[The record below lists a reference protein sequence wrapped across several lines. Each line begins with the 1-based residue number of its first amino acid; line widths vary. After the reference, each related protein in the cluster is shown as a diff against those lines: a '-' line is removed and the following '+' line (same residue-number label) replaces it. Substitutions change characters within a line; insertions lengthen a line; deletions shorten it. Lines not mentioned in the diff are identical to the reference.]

1 MIVRKKIL
9 THLFYLII
17 LLNYCF
23 PDIIINRNTT
33 WSQDKY
39 LTESVIIK
47 PSGSLSIDPGVNVY
61 IKNDTYVSNNE
72 GISILV
78 LGSLSVL
85 GTINEPVY
93 IGPKLNSNNKSYWSG
108 IKFDSTQVESNIS
121 FLTISNAHNGLD
133 IRSSVNISNSVVQL
147 SGNHGVYVKSASTDS
162 ILFQNVR
169 ITKCDDVSFF
179 IDRGNVELNWID
191 ISKGK
196 RVGLVNN
203 TFGSVLI
210 DNLKITDHS
219 DNGIMNYGHLNASNI
234 FISKNRH
241 GIVLSP
247 GISII
252 TNAKIVKNRA
262 NGLLIGGGSNAD
274 MEYCTIEKNGGF
286 GIELSDWSQNDYY
299 SNWEFKNQPYIKIT
313 NSNFIDNYK
322 SFVLDDHEY
331 QNIWSS
337 WEDVEYS
344 GSGWVDNFEVKL
356 KRKVPFGR
364 LSWVGFSYNSNVGSD
379 EFSWQPCTGKSVWSP
394 IFEIQNSREQTVTYM
409 DAPFQCGWNPL
420 AGKNSNFWFDY
431 EKYTG
436 LIDSTEKYSDWSIS
450 KMDLPSSNEYYLRHH
465 FSSTY
470 LPKSDSLLTVKPVVK
485 DFKLRFYHGGQE
497 ISSYALDNRD
507 VNLSGNYWSSSIK
520 NNKLINSYGET
531 EIEVHNRSDSI
542 IINGTSIV
550 QNDASLS
557 IVSPKKGLAYQEVK
571 LVDIVWDTEGWVPL
585 VNLFVSTDG
594 GKKWEIIAT
603 DIINNGSYSWWNNLI
618 VGDNFLIKIVD
629 SSQSQNSAIIG
640 PCKVIVNK
648 TPVLKISTKTLNFT
662 SDLSKMKLPIINNGG
677 GILFWTLSANEK
689 WIYFDKLKGSA
700 KKKSNP
706 IVSVKRSGL
715 KTGKYL
721 GEVFIK
727 SNVGVESVDVNLI
740 VSKPSLYVDTKYIS
754 FDSLKTDQTF
764 SIKNYGGGTLTWSI
778 DPGVSWLKIIP
789 NEGVVQS
796 ATTVKILL
804 DRSRL
809 KIGDNEVVLTLNTN
823 VGEKNI
829 DVNAHRT
836 KSFIKDT
843 IRTDFNPWHW
853 MYKYDVY

>member
-9 THLFYLII
+9 TQLFYLII
-17 LLNYCF
+17 LFNYSF

-61 IKNDTYVSNNE
+61 IKNDTDIRNNE
-72 GISILV
+72 GISFLV
-78 LGSLSVL
+78 LGSLSIL

-93 IGPKLNSNNKSYWSG
+93 ICPKLNSNNKSYWSG

-133 IRSSVNISNSVVQL
+133 IRSSVNISNSAVQL

-179 IDRGNVELNWID
+179 IDRGNVELNWIN

-196 RVGLVNN
+196 SVGLVNN

-364 LSWVGFSYNSNVGSD
+364 LSWIGFSYNSNVGSD

-394 IFEIQNSREQTVTYM
+394 IFEIQNSREQTITYM

-431 EKYTG
+431 KKYTG
-436 LIDSTEKYSDWSIS
+436 LIDSTERYSDWLVS

-470 LPKSDSLLTVKPVVK
+470 LPKSDSLLSQIK
-485 DFKLRFYHGGQE
+485 DVSMMVEL
-497 ISSYALDNRD
+497 
-507 VNLSGNYWSSSIK
+507 SSIRGQLIEYTPRTVFFEQK
-520 NNKLINSYGET
+520 IQSISERIISEIPVKIINSNDDFRSFVSPQTVSLTVIGGT
-531 EIEVHNRSDSI
+531 EFIASLEANDI
-542 IINGTSIV
+542 IITVDFYDWKPQQQFYTIDVSV
-550 QNDASLS
+550 PNDV
-557 IVSPKKGLAYQEVK
+557 I
-571 LVDIVWDTEGWVPL
+571 
-585 VNLFVSTDG
+585 
-594 GKKWEIIAT
+594 KWM
-603 DIINNGSYSWWNNLI
+603 
-618 VGDNFLIKIVD
+618 
-629 SSQSQNSAIIG
+629 
-640 PCKVIVNK
+640 
-648 TPVLKISTKTLNFT
+648 
-662 SDLSKMKLPIINNGG
+662 DLSPQNIELVVTKR
-677 GILFWTLSANEK
+677 AN
-689 WIYFDKLKGSA
+689 
-700 KKKSNP
+700 
-706 IVSVKRSGL
+706 
-715 KTGKYL
+715 
-721 GEVFIK
+721 
-727 SNVGVESVDVNLI
+727 
-740 VSKPSLYVDTKYIS
+740 
-754 FDSLKTDQTF
+754 
-764 SIKNYGGGTLTWSI
+764 
-778 DPGVSWLKIIP
+778 
-789 NEGVVQS
+789 
-796 ATTVKILL
+796 
-804 DRSRL
+804 
-809 KIGDNEVVLTLNTN
+809 
-823 VGEKNI
+823 
-829 DVNAHRT
+829 
-836 KSFIKDT
+836 
-843 IRTDFNPWHW
+843 
-853 MYKYDVY
+853 